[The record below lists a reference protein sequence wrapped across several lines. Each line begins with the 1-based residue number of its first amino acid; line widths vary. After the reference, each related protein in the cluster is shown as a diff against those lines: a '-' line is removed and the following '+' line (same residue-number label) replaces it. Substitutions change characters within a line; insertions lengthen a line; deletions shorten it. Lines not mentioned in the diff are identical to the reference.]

1 MTRINLVNPSELA
14 DQHLFA
20 EYRELP
26 RIFTLVLAAQQRG
39 LTPVTAKIPAQ
50 YVLGAGHVTFF
61 YNKVY
66 WLTSRFQ
73 ALIAECLHRG
83 FNIQHQSTP
92 AEAECI
98 QASWWGDY
106 TPTPQAIALSQNRI
120 AEKIAMKPTWYRWSN
135 KVAPS
140 VANKASC

>member
-1 MTRINLVNPSELA
+1 MTRINLVPPAELA

-39 LTPVTAKIPAQ
+39 LTPDTAKIPRQ

-61 YNKVY
+61 YNKIY
-66 WLTSRFQ
+66 WLTGRFQ
-73 ALIAECLHRG
+73 ELITECMHRG
-83 FNIQHQSTP
+83 FNIQHQSIPT
-92 AEAECI
+92 EVECI

-106 TPTPQAIALSQNRI
+106 APTPEALAVSRARI
-120 AEKIAMKPTWYRWSN
+120 AEKIAMKPSWYRWTNSSPVCG
-135 KVAPS
+135 K
-140 VANKASC
+140 